1 MLDALLANPALSRAI
16 VVGLFGGVGLACVT
30 IYGRRGPHI
39 LPVYA
44 ALLAALALLLAR
56 YGALSYGA
64 RLAASL
70 AGFMTASLLLYV
82 AVGFKAKESR
92 ARLQREGRLPP
103 GDLHGPSL
111 FGHAWRLG
119 FLVAAGTVVS
129 AGVAFVA
136 A

>member
-1 MLDALLANPALSRAI
+1 MFDALLANPALSRAV
-16 VVGLFGGVGLACVT
+16 VVGLFGGVGLACTVT
-30 IYGRRGPHI
+30 YSRRGPLI
-39 LPVYA
+39 FPVYA
-44 ALLAALALLLAR
+44 ALLGALALLLAR
-56 YGALSYGA
+56 YGALTYGA
-64 RLAASL
+64 RLAAAL

-82 AVGFKAKESR
+82 AVGFKAAAQR
-92 ARLQREGRLPP
+92 RQLQKQGRLPP

-119 FLVAAGTVVS
+119 FLVAVGTVVS